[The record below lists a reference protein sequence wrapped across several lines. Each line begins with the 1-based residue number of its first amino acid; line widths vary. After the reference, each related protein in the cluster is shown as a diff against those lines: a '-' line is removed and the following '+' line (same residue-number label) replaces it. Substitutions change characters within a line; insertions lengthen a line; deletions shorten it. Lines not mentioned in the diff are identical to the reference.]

1 MVSDR
6 ARPPPG
12 WARLEYISSV
22 SLLGL
27 FLRDPPPPWPWP
39 WADDRAVPPLLPLW
53 TLPDLSLSE
62 W

>member
-1 MVSDR
+1 MASRMNGMKLLCASITV
-6 ARPPPG
+6 AAAG
-12 WARLEYISSV
+12 W
-22 SLLGL
+22 
-27 FLRDPPPPWPWP
+27 WP